1 MNILMTTIFDIPHEG
16 GLSTHVLTLK
26 NGLEE
31 LGHNVDILS
40 FSSMNPILK
49 KIYAQAPGYLL
60 NKIQKGK
67 GQVINDGQRKK
78 MLKSILK
85 KTKKRYDVIHCHD
98 VYAALAAVETNMPT
112 VATVH
117 GYFSYEAISRGA
129 ILKDSKE
136 DQYIQLIEK
145 EAYEKA
151 DHLIAV
157 DTRIQQYIFDKT
169 NKKATVIKN
178 FINTN
183 EFKPQLYH
191 KQEVRKRLGLPENRK
206 ILFVPRRL
214 TEKNGVIYPTLAL
227 PNVLEIFPET
237 LLVYAGT
244 GEQMENISAKVQQL
258 QLEDHVQLLGSV
270 PHDQMMQLYSAA
282 DVVLIP
288 SVHSYGVE
296 EATSISALE
305 AMGSGSPVIASAV
318 GGLKEIINDQKDGLL
333 VEEKN
338 PEELSAAIIKLLK
351 DPQLSQNLAKHA
363 REKIEREYSHIEA
376 AKKVSEIYNQVQL
389 KKIC

>member
-1 MNILMTTIFDIPHEG
+1 
-16 GLSTHVLTLK
+16 
-26 NGLEE
+26 
-31 LGHNVDILS
+31 
-40 FSSMNPILK
+40 
-49 KIYAQAPGYLL
+49 
-60 NKIQKGK
+60 
-67 GQVINDGQRKK
+67 
-78 MLKSILK
+78 
-85 KTKKRYDVIHCHD
+85 
-98 VYAALAAVETNMPT
+98 
-112 VATVH
+112 
-117 GYFSYEAISRGA
+117 
-129 ILKDSKE
+129 
-136 DQYIQLIEK
+136 
-145 EAYEKA
+145 
-151 DHLIAV
+151 
-157 DTRIQQYIFDKT
+157 
-169 NKKATVIKN
+169 
-178 FINTN
+178 
-183 EFKPQLYH
+183 
-191 KQEVRKRLGLPENRK
+191 
-206 ILFVPRRL
+206 L

-258 QLEDHVQLLGSV
+258 QLEHHVQLLGSV

-318 GGLKEIINDQKDGLL
+318 GGLKEIINDQNDGLL